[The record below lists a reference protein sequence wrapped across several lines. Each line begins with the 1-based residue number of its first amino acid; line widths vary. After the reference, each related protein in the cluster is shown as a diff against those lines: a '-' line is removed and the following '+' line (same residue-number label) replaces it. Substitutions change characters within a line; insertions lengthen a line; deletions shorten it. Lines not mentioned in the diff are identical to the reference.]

1 MADGCDN
8 PRTSSPASSSPVS
21 SPCCKST
28 QTWLPVESPLRPRW
42 LSDQMEQEDD
52 SGDHRVGLQTSEP
65 PSSCVFEELFCSS
78 QGSVPLAPLAGAF
91 MASSWPQ
98 SDVVKQ
104 GYLGKLERNHRR
116 YFVLRAGSHTGPSR
130 LEWYRSQEKFTAARK
145 SAGKAALFGSSK
157 QGVIYLRCCLGVS
170 RTGSSRK
177 GHTVALYAKDQTMVL
192 VVEDQQEQE
201 EWYVA
206 IKKLMEEERRDEEH
220 GEGIDEEDDGY
231 CTLPPAAFFKEVW
244 PVSVKPRGLGR
255 SKSLGGET
263 RLCLTASSLILVKL
277 GAYSDLPSVT
287 IPLLS
292 VRRFGHLD
300 GLFFLELGRS
310 APDGPGEIW
319 MEAGDQ
325 GNPGI
330 AQHIHEVVRETV
342 HALRALP
349 DFSQS
354 PTSNQPQ
361 TLLLSKRS
369 RYKYRDKP
377 MNMRP
382 LTLPPRNTDIHT
394 SPTQSY
400 IEPGKPNATKP
411 ESTPSLAS
419 RLSPVGSQRT
429 SVPETGSYMEMKTEH
444 CGDAA
449 RRLESWELG
458 EEEEEEEEEKGPG
471 YMMMSPQGSRSSSV
485 LAQDEYV
492 SMESPHKDSRPPD
505 SSPSSGLH
513 TSFYSSTSD
522 DYSPLRPSRP
532 QTNELSQKTEAGQSQ
547 TSISFST
554 RPADE
559 QTSAAQ
565 HRRHPAQTRA
575 PSSSSPL
582 RSVDR
587 PDTMKSPVQASPNSD
602 TGRSSRFQAAPDR
615 SAFRRYRLSSC
626 LMSCLQSED
635 RS

>member
-1 MADGCDN
+1 MADGWDN
-8 PRTSSPASSSPVS
+8 PGTSSPASSSPVS

-28 QTWLPVESPLRPRW
+28 QTWLPAESPLRPRW
-42 LSDQMEQEDD
+42 LSDQKEQEDD
-52 SGDHRVGLQTSEP
+52 SGHHRVGVQTSEP
-65 PSSCVFEELFCSS
+65 PSSCVFGELFCPS
-78 QGSVPLAPLAGAF
+78 QGLAPLAPLAGTI
-91 MASSWPQ
+91 MASPWPQ

-104 GYLGKLERNHRR
+104 GYLGKLERSHRR
-116 YFVLRAGSHTGPSR
+116 YFVLRAGSDTGPSR
-130 LEWYRSQEKFTAARK
+130 LEWYKSREKFTAGRK

-170 RTGSSRK
+170 RTGSSKK
-177 GHTVALYAKDQTMVL
+177 GHMVALYAKDQTMVL
-192 VVEDQQEQE
+192 AVEDQQEQE

-206 IKKLMEEERRDEEH
+206 IKKLMEGERKDEEH
-220 GEGIDEEDDGY
+220 GGGIDEDDDGY
-231 CTLPPAAFFKEVW
+231 CSLPPAAFFKEVW

-277 GAYSDLPSVT
+277 GAISHLPSVT

-300 GLFFLELGRS
+300 GSFYLELGRS

-325 GNPGI
+325 GDPGV

-349 DFSQS
+349 NFSQS
-354 PTSNQPQ
+354 PPSNQHQ
-361 TLLLSKRS
+361 ALLLSTRN
-369 RYKYRDKP
+369 RYKYRDKAVD
-377 MNMRP
+377 MRP
-382 LTLPPRNTDIHT
+382 LTLALRNTNIHT
-394 SPTQSY
+394 SPTRSY

-419 RLSPVGSQRT
+419 RLSPVGSQRS
-429 SVPETGSYMEMKTEH
+429 SVPETGSYMEMKAEH
-444 CGDAA
+444 RGDAA
-449 RRLESWELG
+449 CRLESWEL
-458 EEEEEEEEEKGPG
+458 EEEEEEERSD
-471 YMMMSPQGSRSSSV
+471 YMMMSPQGSRSSYV
-485 LAQDEYV
+485 FAQDDYV
-492 SMESPHKDSRPPD
+492 SLESPYKDNRPPD

-513 TSFYSSTSD
+513 TSFSSSTSD

-532 QTNELSQKTEAGQSQ
+532 QTNELSQKTDAGQSQ
-547 TSISFST
+547 MSISFST

-559 QTSAAQ
+559 QKTAAQ
-565 HRRHPAQTRA
+565 RRRHPAQT
-575 PSSSSPL
+575 SSSSSFSPL
-582 RSVDR
+582 RSVDG
-587 PDTMKSPVQASPNSD
+587 PHSMKSPVQASPNSD
-602 TGRSSRFQAAPDR
+602 LGRSSPFPAAPDQ

>member
-1 MADGCDN
+1 MKEMADGCDSRGT
-8 PRTSSPASSSPVS
+8 PSPASSSPVS
-21 SPCCKST
+21 SPCCKSS
-28 QTWLPVESPLRPRW
+28 QTWLPVESRC
-42 LSDQMEQEDD
+42 LSDQMEQDDD
-52 SGDHRVGLQTSEP
+52 SGHHRVGMQTSEP
-65 PSSCVFEELFCSS
+65 RSPCVFEELFCSS
-78 QGSVPLAPLAGAF
+78 QGSVPLTPLAGAL

-104 GYLGKLERNHRR
+104 GYLGKLERSHRR
-116 YFVLRAGSHTGPSR
+116 YFVLRAGSHMGPSR
-130 LEWYRSQEKFTAARK
+130 LEWYKSQEKFTAMRK

-177 GHTVALYAKDQTMVL
+177 GHTVAVYAKDQTMVL
-192 VVEDQQEQE
+192 VVEDQQEQD

-220 GEGIDEEDDGY
+220 IDEEDDGY
-231 CTLPPAAFFKEVW
+231 CTLPPAGFFKEVW
-244 PVSVKPRGLGR
+244 PVLVKPRGLGR

-330 AQHIHEVVRETV
+330 AQHIHEVVRATV

-354 PTSNQPQ
+354 PTSSQPQ
-361 TLLLSKRS
+361 ALLLAKRS
-369 RYKYRDKP
+369 RNKYRDKSV
-377 MNMRP
+377 NVRP
-382 LTLPPRNTDIHT
+382 LTLSPRNTDIQT
-394 SPTQSY
+394 SPTQSHVRSS
-400 IEPGKPNATKP
+400 KLNA
-411 ESTPSLAS
+411 
-419 RLSPVGSQRT
+419 VGSQRS

-449 RRLESWELG
+449 RRLESWEL
-458 EEEEEEEEEKGPG
+458 EEEEEEEEEKGLG

-485 LAQDEYV
+485 SPQDEYV
-492 SMESPHKDSRPPD
+492 LMESPHKHNRPPS

-522 DYSPLRPSRP
+522 DYSPLRPSHH
-532 QTNELSQKTEAGQSQ
+532 QTNELSQSNSQKTEPDQSQ
-547 TSISFST
+547 TSIGFST

-559 QTSAAQ
+559 SAAQ
-565 HRRHPAQTRA
+565 HKHHPAQTR
-575 PSSSSPL
+575 STSSPL

-587 PDTMKSPVQASPNSD
+587 PDTMKSPMQDSPNSD
-602 TGRSSRFQAAPDR
+602 TGRSSRFHAVPDQ
-615 SAFRRYRLSSC
+615 SAVRRYRLSSC
-626 LMSCLQSED
+626 LMSCLQSD
-635 RS
+635 DGS